1 MFVCVL
7 VIQSYMTLCSS
18 MDYSLTG
25 SSVHEMFQARILE
38 WVTIPFSRDI
48 SDPGIKGR
56 SPPALQA
63 DFLPSEPPGKLLDY
77 VIDAH
82 YSFLFLLMYPSVLW
96 LGIFIVII
104 FMYFIRRLLQCF
116 IVDKAVSNV

>member
-1 MFVCVL
+1 
-7 VIQSYMTLCSS
+7 MTLCNS
-18 MDYSLTG
+18 MDYSLPG
-25 SSVHEMFQARILE
+25 SSVPEMFQARILE
-38 WVTIPFSRDI
+38 WVAVPFSRDI

-82 YSFLFLLMYPSVLW
+82 YSFLLFLLMYTSVLW
-96 LGIFIVII
+96 LGIVIVII
-104 FMYFIRRLLQCF
+104 FMYFIRSLLQCF
-116 IVDKAVSNV
+116 IVDKAFSNV